1 MVEGGPLKLPVIP
14 PEGSAFALAQRNLD
28 PIPERARERW
38 AGAILDWRRPSDVP
52 LPERLILELVNS
64 CNLDCPMCRV
74 GEYGVDLRRRMPF
87 ELFTIIASQLFPRV
101 REVRLNGL
109 GETTLLPDLDRYL
122 DVLDRHGARIELIT
136 NGTGS
141 VAIYRRL
148 LAGGATVLIS
158 WDAARP
164 EVFERVRRP
173 ARWAPLA
180 STVEE
185 TARFAIEL
193 GRRDSLH
200 LLYTLQP
207 GTERELPGIV
217 ELAAR
222 WGIGSVV
229 TNVAKLPARD
239 WIERIEAAALVAFA
253 EADRA
258 ATQLGV
264 RLSLPDHLGAR
275 RIDLPAAMPSAA
287 SACDRPFKEAV
298 IRWNGDV
305 QVCNM
310 FNPYAYGNLELGPF
324 EQWWNGAFASA
335 FRSQFRAEPG
345 HPYCTGCYYLAGVYE
360 KARG

>member
-1 MVEGGPLKLPVIP
+1 MKLPVIP
-14 PEGSAFALAQRNLD
+14 PEGTAFALAQRNLD
-28 PIPERARERW
+28 PIQEDARERW
-38 AGAILDWRRPSDVP
+38 AGSILSFRRPSNVP
-52 LPERLILELVNS
+52 LPERLIIELVNT

-74 GEYGVDLRRRMPF
+74 GEFGVDLRRRMPF
-87 ELFTIIASQLFPRV
+87 ELFSRIAEQLFGRA
-101 REVRLNGL
+101 REIRLNGL

-122 DVLDRHGARIELIT
+122 DVLDRHRVTIELIT
-136 NGTGS
+136 NGTGPA
-141 VAIYRRL
+141 AIYRRL
-148 LAGGATVLIS
+148 LSGGATLLVS

-164 EVFERVRRP
+164 ELFERVRRP
-173 ARWAPLA
+173 ARWATLA
-180 STVEE
+180 AAVEE
-185 TARFAIEL
+185 MAHFAAER
-193 GRRDSLH
+193 GRRDNLH

-222 WGIGSVV
+222 WGIASVV

-239 WIERIEAAALVAFA
+239 WLHRVEAAALASFT

-258 ATQLGV
+258 AAQLGV
-264 RLSLPDHLGAR
+264 RLALPDHLGAR
-275 RIDLPAAMPSAA
+275 RIELPSAMPSAA

-310 FNPYAYGNLELGPF
+310 FNPYVYGNLALGPF

-335 FRSQFRAEPG
+335 FREQFRSEPG
-345 HPYCTGCYYLAGVYE
+345 HPYCNGCYYLAGVYE
-360 KARG
+360 RSRG